1 MIPPAI
7 ASATVIATFGL
18 FMVVAQVVRTRNV
31 ARRGASTRRAEGI
44 AHTATYFFWL
54 PYLIIWLRVGPSL
67 DPPPASVWIGLALA
81 SAGIAFALWAMA
93 TLGEH
98 YDLTLEIHGG
108 HRVVREGPYGVVRH
122 PIYTGLALH
131 SIGAMLTTGNVLY
144 IAGTLVV
151 TFPLFVLRA
160 RTEERLLRDEFGA
173 EYERYAREV
182 PMLIPGGRR

>member
-1 MIPPAI
+1 VIPPAI

-108 HRVVREGPYGVVRH
+108 HRVVREGPCAIRSTRVSRSTRSVRCSRRATSSTS
-122 PIYTGLALH
+122 PARSSSH
-131 SIGAMLTTGNVLY
+131 SRSSSCERAPRSACCATSSARSTS
-144 IAGTLVV
+144 GTL
-151 TFPLFVLRA
+151 A
-160 RTEERLLRDEFGA
+160 RYRC
-173 EYERYAREV
+173 
-182 PMLIPGGRR
+182 